1 MHFIFP
7 VIFDRPGATPPRPC
21 ARSCSPPLALQ
32 ALADS
37 HTAMQVLRPHMR
49 RRHIRRTMCVAGIC
63 GPHMRRT
70 MCGAGIC
77 GPHMRRT
84 MCGAGICDAGIY
96 GPICGAGTCGTDAI
110 RQERCV
116 RWKLCP
122 HALGTYSIAASL
134 AKKTVLFF
142 GSNTHVRYAGSSGY
156 SYPG

>member
-37 HTAMQVLRPHMR
+37 HTAMQVLRPHVR
-49 RRHIRRTMCVAGIC
+49 RRHIRRTMCGAGIY
-63 GPHMRRT
+63 GPHVWLWHMRRT
-70 MCGAGIC
+70 MCDAGIC
-77 GPHMRRT
+77 G
-84 MCGAGICDAGIY
+84 AGIY
-96 GPICGAGTCGTDAI
+96 GPMCGAGTCGAAAI
-110 RQERCV
+110 RQERCG